1 MEEYRMTENELYHFG
16 VKGMKWGVRKKTSTS
31 ISKGTKKRHIGIDD
45 KGNINLVD
53 KPTSKSNI
61 KKFAIKTGITIA
73 GVSMSMYLI
82 KHPEIITKGA
92 REVSK
97 VLNKNGSKTFDD
109 DEFADFA
116 IYSEK
121 LGRFLTEQELT
132 DKGFL

>member
-1 MEEYRMTENELYHFG
+1 MTENELYHFG
-16 VKGMKWGVRKKTSTS
+16 VKGMKWGVRKKSSTS
-31 ISKGTKKRHIGIDD
+31 VSKGTKKRRIGIDD

-61 KKFAIKTGITIA
+61 KKFAIKSGIAIA
-73 GVSMSMYLI
+73 GVSMSIYLS
-82 KHPEIITKGA
+82 KHPEIITKGIRA
-92 REVSK
+92 VSK
-97 VLNKNGSKTFDD
+97 VLNKNGSKAFD

-121 LGRFLTEQELT
+121 LGRFLTEQELI

>member
-1 MEEYRMTENELYHFG
+1 MG
-16 VKGMKWGVRKKTSTS
+16 CSKKSSTS
-31 ISKGTKKRHIGIDD
+31 VSKGPKKRHIGIDD

-61 KKFAIKTGITIA
+61 KKFAIKSGIAIA
-73 GVSMSMYLI
+73 GVSMSIYLS
-82 KHPEIITKGA
+82 KHPEIITKGM
-92 REVSK
+92 RTVSK

-121 LGRFLTEQELT
+121 LGRFLTEQELI

>member
-1 MEEYRMTENELYHFG
+1 MTENELYHFG
-16 VKGMKWGVRKKTSTS
+16 VKGMKWGVRKKSSTS
-31 ISKGTKKRHIGIDD
+31 VPKGTKKRHIGIDD

-61 KKFAIKTGITIA
+61 KKFAIKSGIAIA

-82 KHPEIITKGA
+82 KHPEIITKGTRA
-92 REVSK
+92 VSK

-109 DEFADFA
+109 DDFADLA

-121 LGRFLTEQELT
+121 LGRFLTEQELI